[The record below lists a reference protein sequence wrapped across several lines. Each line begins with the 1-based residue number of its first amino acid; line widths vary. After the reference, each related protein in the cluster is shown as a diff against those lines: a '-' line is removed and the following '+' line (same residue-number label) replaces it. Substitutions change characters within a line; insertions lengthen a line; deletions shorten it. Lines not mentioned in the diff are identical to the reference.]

1 MLFAGMCLFGRVDGK
16 MEVGM
21 VSKHAFRSPL
31 LESNRRLVIS
41 RLAAA
46 LILVDPPV
54 GDSVLDD
61 KNELHHW
68 PNTLYGHGYVDFT
81 PWSANN
87 PYLRWDDVGRG
98 PPRTSIFD
106 DIIWYWSRAAT
117 DAQILSAQSDM
128 AMSAIFLKKSVAS
141 NWNVMLEFVWAKLSE
156 FERDVRSPTVSKKE
170 IQQDP
175 LDQLTEILTAVGLF
189 RRRLFWYLDEVE
201 SNLRS
206 VGITVDKESDDEGK
220 ELLLVL
226 ERLQRFN
233 VKVESLT
240 SVVTGILTV
249 RQADISQKEA
259 KLVSR
264 LTFVALVFIPLSFTA
279 SIFSMGGNFLPGS
292 SLFWVYFA
300 AAVPITCIVLALA
313 WLLRGKKWI

>member
-1 MLFAGMCLFGRVDGK
+1 
-16 MEVGM
+16 
-21 VSKHAFRSPL
+21 
-31 LESNRRLVIS
+31 
-41 RLAAA
+41 
-46 LILVDPPV
+46 
-54 GDSVLDD
+54 
-61 KNELHHW
+61 
-68 PNTLYGHGYVDFT
+68 
-81 PWSANN
+81 
-87 PYLRWDDVGRG
+87 
-98 PPRTSIFD
+98 
-106 DIIWYWSRAAT
+106 
-117 DAQILSAQSDM
+117 
-128 AMSAIFLKKSVAS
+128 MSAIFLKKIVAS

-156 FERDVRSPTVSKKE
+156 FERAVRSPTVSKKE

-175 LDQLTEILTAVGLF
+175 LDHLTEILAAVGLF

-206 VGITVDKESDDEGK
+206 VGIAVDKESDDEGK

-233 VKVESLT
+233 AKVESLT

-259 KLVSR
+259 KLVSK

-279 SIFSMGGNFLPGS
+279 SIFSMGGDFLPGS

-300 AAVPITCIVLALA
+300 AAVPITVIVVALGC
-313 WLLRGKKWI
+313 LLRGKRWIWVL